1 MGLHDYYY
9 KLYFHK
15 WVFHFCLVCFTLD
28 TALQIHLFWLPDF
41 LFNASIVFYC
51 WYCPLSRGLV
61 IKYLRVITSSR
72 LCGDNPANFA
82 LLHTIAYN
90 CQSSSFNDVLVPG
103 CSLFSEL
110 FRSRGP
116 FVLPFIGSSVCPPAR
131 ISSPSSVA
139 SPLVTPVTPVV
150 VVVFYH
156 LEGLDSCKWSS
167 KGPVSCKWS
176 SGGDSLLQM
185 IIQRAAALRGV
196 IGDSRSCMKIAF
208 LLWNIRFRTHTI
220 IILDQKNTKKNHKKL
235 PVLDC

>member
-51 WYCPLSRGLV
+51 WYCPVSRGLV

-139 SPLVTPVTPVV
+139 SPLVTPFTLVTPPPAHPCCC
-150 VVVFYH
+150 F
-156 LEGLDSCKWSS
+156 LSS
-167 KGPVSCKWS
+167 RGA
-176 SGGDSLLQM
+176 GLLQM
-185 IIQRAAALRGV
+185 IIQR
-196 IGDSRSCMKIAF
+196 D
-208 LLWNIRFRTHTI
+208 
-220 IILDQKNTKKNHKKL
+220 L
-235 PVLDC
+235 PLANDHPSPPSP

>member
-1 MGLHDYYY
+1 MGLHDYHC

-15 WVFHFCLVCFTLD
+15 WVFHFFLVCFILD
-28 TALQIHLFWLPDF
+28 YAIQMHLFWLPDV
-41 LFNASIVFYC
+41 LLIQCKHCILLLVPSM
-51 WYCPLSRGLV
+51 GLV

-131 ISSPSSVA
+131 ISSPSSVP
-139 SPLVTPVTPVV
+139 SPLVTPVTPVI

-156 LEGLDSCKWSS
+156 LEGLDSCKW
-167 KGPVSCKWS
+167 
-176 SGGDSLLQM
+176 
-185 IIQRAAALRGV
+185 
-196 IGDSRSCMKIAF
+196 F
-208 LLWNIRFRTHTI
+208 LIVYFQCIRKYRDYTF
-220 IILDQKNTKKNHKKL
+220 D
-235 PVLDC
+235 